1 MLMKKIFLC
10 LFVLFV
16 GSIQL
21 WAASVNEEQ
30 ARKIAANFTRVIP
43 SLRSAAKDAG
53 ELTTAY
59 VSLRNDGLSRFYV
72 FNRGKSNGFVI
83 VSGDDRAEAV
93 LGYTDNGSFDIDN
106 IPPNMKWWLNEY
118 ANQMDALYNGAYG
131 DMRFLRSGTE
141 SSSNLRQTSSDVVAP
156 LLGEIKWDQSEPFNN
171 MCPIYE
177 GKNSV
182 TGCVATAMAQIMR
195 YHKHPKQGKGSHTYY
210 WSEGGQELTVNFDGA
225 NYDWDNMLPTYG
237 MARVDLGDNE
247 PEKWWPEEWWPEGWQ
262 PDKAPT
268 QTEKDAVATLMYHCG
283 VSVEMKYTSKV
294 SGTPSVNVPNAL
306 YKYFGYDGGM
316 ALHYRNGCSSEEW
329 EELVRRELDAGRPL
343 YYAGSTPDN
352 GGHAFVCDGYD
363 ANGFFHINWGWAGAY
378 DGYFLLHA
386 LEPEGQ
392 GTGGYEGGY
401 NLHQGILTGIQP
413 DEGGVPDN
421 GAQILS
427 TGLIPV
433 NDVVTKGNSLLFESE
448 RIESENWISDAV
460 RFNLGLLFYNG
471 SGEQVASVPMNS
483 GYLEL
488 KRNYYYSFTS
498 QNMIFNFPEDLADGE
513 YKLVLAFSDYVDG
526 SGYNWQ
532 PVKVSQ
538 NLQSVMAR
546 VEGDKIYLSGGAKP
560 GDDNLNQTIKLDG
573 VYSESAFPQEISQY
587 SDFTVTASLQNTGKY
602 GFNGSVSLCYM
613 DLDGKTLFYSAPITC
628 EIPSG
633 GKQTVNIVDN
643 VGNKLNAGE
652 YLLSVVYNA
661 GYLGSTPLEVVF
673 DNGKQHF
680 GIEVIQNEAPKLRL
694 LSAQTEVPDTVNVEK
709 GIDAR
714 VMLENIGN
722 NNFSGRVSLVL
733 EYDGQV
739 YYESSAVS
747 VDLPGGESTPV
758 NLRINNMSPGFFN
771 WHVVVKSFVDEKV
784 ELDEDTECKVLV
796 CPTVL
801 FKDLSL
807 PWANFYQP
815 YFPETGDFQIV
826 FWVHNAGKELFEKE
840 LSVAM
845 IDQERENLMSLMFTD
860 GPVTVAPGDSARV
873 RVTGNLEGKWPKA
886 STVLLHVIDLEE
898 GKFDEYMYWE
908 TGYKVVEGIT
918 GITDASTTPVLSVDE
933 KSSVYVNTCEI
944 GKDYDMTLAVLNHG
958 TDFEGEVFAVLKHGY
973 GMIHL
978 EPIPVSLKQG
988 QEAFI
993 PYKFNVPD
1001 KIAPGTYKFGY
1012 VVKYSNEPN
1021 ASYQDL
1027 NMQTQERFIT
1037 VTASTPEPTEPEL
1050 KVVQGETTSLTEF
1063 VKTTDYDMEL
1073 TLQNDGADFNDD
1085 VHVVLW
1091 DGEISLYHEQIVS
1104 MNVPKG
1110 QKVKSDYTWNIP
1122 ASVPAGQY
1130 MLSYALVIDGLYNF
1144 ITIDDSGTT
1153 GIYVEVNEN
1162 AEGPILSLV
1171 NSQTTVPSVVYQN
1184 TDFTARTVLQN
1195 TGGSDFKGEVC
1206 LLVLTSDGNVKYN
1219 TKPFL
1224 QVDVPAKG
1232 SVPLNIEGNVGNLA
1246 LGNYYVAFAT
1256 VKDLTPTL
1264 LYYDTGGNVTNVEVQ
1279 KSLTSLPGTEDDS
1292 KSLRIYYSNPVQN
1305 FVTIRGSEVLERIS
1319 VYTLAGTKVF
1329 EEDSPASNEYSI
1341 DMSYWNQG
1349 TYVLVVQTKTLK
1361 RTIKLLKK

>member
-247 PEKWWPEEWWPEGWQ
+247 PERWWPEEWLPEGWQ
-262 PDKAPT
+262 ANT
-268 QTEKDAVATLMYHCG
+268 QAEKDAVATLMYHCG
-283 VSVEMKYTSKV
+283 VSVEMKYTSGE
-294 SGTPSVNVPNAL
+294 SGASSMNVPVAL
-306 YKYFGYDGGM
+306 YNYFGYDGGM
-316 ALHYRNGCSSEEW
+316 AYRHRDGYSTDEW
-329 EELVRRELDAGRPL
+329 EELVRSELDAGRPL
-343 YYAGSTPDN
+343 YYAGVTPS
-352 GGHAFVCDGYD
+352 GGAHAFVCDGYD
-363 ANGFFHINWGWAGAY
+363 TNGFFHINWGWNGIS
-378 DGYFLLHA
+378 DGYYLLSA
-386 LEPEGQ
+386 LSPGEQ

-401 NLHQGILTGIQP
+401 NLRQGILTGIQP
-413 DEGGVPDN
+413 DKDGVPDN

-433 NDVVTKGNSLLFESE
+433 DDVVTKGNSLVFESE
-448 RIESENWISDAV
+448 WLRSENWISDAV

-471 SGEQVASVPMNS
+471 LGELVASVPMNS

-488 KRNYYYSFTS
+488 ERNYYYDFTS

-513 YKLVLAFSDYVDG
+513 YKLVLAFSDYGDG

-532 PVKVSQ
+532 HVKVPQ
-538 NLQSVMAR
+538 NLQPVMAR
-546 VEGDKIYLSGGAKP
+546 IEGDNIYLSGGAKP
-560 GDDNLNQTIKLDG
+560 DDENFNQAWKLDG
-573 VYSESAFPQEISQY
+573 LYSESVVPDEISQY
-587 SDFTVTASLQNTGKY
+587 KNFSVTASLQNTGKY
-602 GFNGSVSLCYM
+602 GFKGSVSLCYM
-613 DLDGKTLFYSAPITC
+613 DTDGNTLFYSKPVTC

-633 GKQTVNIVDN
+633 EKQTVNIVDN
-643 VGNKLNAGE
+643 VGNKLQAGK
-652 YLLSVVYNA
+652 YQLSMVYNVE
-661 GYLGSTPLEVVF
+661 SSVSSPLEVTF
-673 DNGKQHF
+673 DNGKQYF
-680 GIEVIQNEAPKLRL
+680 DIEVIQGEVPELRL
-694 LSAQTEVPDTVNVEK
+694 LAASTEVPDTVFVEQNDFTAK
-709 GIDAR
+709 ICI
-714 VMLENIGN
+714 ENIGN
-722 NNFSGRVSLVL
+722 NDFSGEVAVELENERGGSVYTFKVLAELLSGQTATIDVPCEISGLSLGKYNWRVYMVNGSSKNQIEMDTETECSLVVL
-733 EYDGQV
+733 HNIYVSETVTPLIDMNYIRIPQDG
-739 YYESSAVS
+739 
-747 VDLPGGESTPV
+747 
-758 NLRINNMSPGFFN
+758 N
-771 WHVVVKSFVDEKV
+771 
-784 ELDEDTECKVLV
+784 
-796 CPTVL
+796 
-801 FKDLSL
+801 
-807 PWANFYQP
+807 
-815 YFPETGDFQIV
+815 FQIIV
-826 FWVHNAGKELFEKE
+826 KLKNEGIETYEKE
-840 LSVAM
+840 LAVVILDDHS
-845 IDQERENLMSLMFTD
+845 ENMLCMMLSD
-860 GPVTVAPGDSARV
+860 GPVSVAPGATTRI
-873 RVTGNLEGKWPKA
+873 RFNGNLEGKWPSGQCWINLIA
-886 STVLLHVIDLEE
+886 LEE
-898 GKFDEYMYWE
+898 GHFGNYIYQ
-908 TGYKVVEGIT
+908 GNG
-918 GITDASTTPVLSVDE
+918 SRSVLSWVGDSPTVPTLIIDQDECKYVDE
-933 KSSVYVNTCEI
+933 CSAGSE
-944 GKDYDMTLAVLNHG
+944 YDMTLVLLNHG
-958 TDFEGEVFAVLKHGY
+958 TDFDGEVYATLRNGSTV
-973 GMIHL
+973 INRQT
-978 EPIPVSLKQG
+978 IPVKIKQG
-988 QEAFI
+988 EEAFI
-993 PYKFNVPD
+993 PYKWKLPENVE
-1001 KIAPGTYKFGY
+1001 PGKYKFVY
-1012 VVKYSNEPN
+1012 EAKYPKNPN
-1021 ASYQDL
+1021 LIYNIWGQLD
-1027 NMQTQERFIT
+1027 RFIT

-1073 TLQNDGADFNDD
+1073 TLQNDGTDFKGD
-1085 VHVVLW
+1085 VYVVLW
-1091 DGEISLYHEQIVS
+1091 DGEASLYHEQAVS
-1104 MNVPKG
+1104 MTIPKG
-1110 QKVKSDYTWNIP
+1110 QKIKADYTWNVP
-1122 ASVPAGQY
+1122 SSVPAGQY
-1130 MLSYALVIDGLYNF
+1130 LLSYALIADGYYHFISIDEY
-1144 ITIDDSGTT
+1144 GTA
-1153 GIYVEVNEN
+1153 GIYVEVKEN

-1171 NSQTTVPSVVYQN
+1171 SSKTTVPSVVYQN

-1195 TGGSDFKGEVC
+1195 TGGADFKGEVC
-1206 LLVLTSDGNVKYN
+1206 LLVLTPDGNVKYN

-1224 QVDVPAKG
+1224 QVEVPANG
-1232 SVPLNIEGNVGNLA
+1232 SVPLIFEGNVGNLA
-1246 LGNYYVAFAT
+1246 LGSYYVAFAT
-1256 VKDLTPTL
+1256 VEDLTPTL

-1292 KSLRIYYSNPVQN
+1292 ESLRIYYSNPVQN

-1349 TYVLVVQTKTLK
+1349 TYLLVVQTKALK
-1361 RTIKLLKK
+1361 RTVKLLKK